1 MSSDAIAIFLGLLV
15 GGLGVLTVVL
25 LTVFVVGSWVQHNER
40 ERRYERMERE
50 RYQQLPMQHYQPPV
64 IVVQGQLPNR
74 LTMDPNANS
83 DAEYP
88 VVWRQEANHVQR

>member
-1 MSSDAIAIFLGLLV
+1 MSSDAVAIFLGLLV

-25 LTVFVVGSWVQHNER
+25 LTVFVVGNWVQHNER

-64 IVVQGQLPNR
+64 IVVTTAQLPN
-74 LTMDPNANS
+74 TPPMANC
-83 DAEYP
+83 DYQVEP
-88 VVWRQEANHVQR
+88 QRRIEVRNVR